1 MCACETVASAQVVE
15 ILIDAG
21 ADPMIKDK
29 TYGATGLHCSCFSD
43 DFAPVVIASSK
54 CVEIDVRDKS
64 ESTPLM
70 WASWNAH
77 PGAVKELLKAGS
89 VDTCVTKAGGI
100 NAFLYA
106 VMDGY
111 VEVVKLLLVHN
122 PGIIT
127 AVDKRK
133 NTALHFACREGRLD
147 VLKLLLDTD
156 ASNIGAVSSKSY
168 TAFDEAA
175 KGGHTDIVAFM
186 LARDDVD
193 PHHRSVRDS
202 TPLLLAVYTGK
213 KDLIEML
220 MNVEGTDLAHG
231 STGGMTLFKMAAF
244 MGLASLCRTL
254 IEKGVADCT
263 IPSKTGGFYP
273 LHYAAYS
280 DDVEVIELLLSQ
292 PGVDKNVVS
301 MNGYTPLCD
310 AVRMGRV
317 KSVETLLAH
326 NVEVDTPDNRGRTPL
341 LIASQK
347 SNQNIVKALLGAGAK
362 AELNDALSIALT
374 NRDEGLVHLLK
385 NAGAIEKD
393 EGFGIEE
400 LMKMATLGDVS
411 GIEAPGT
418 DTGDTATAKEPQ
430 TISGAECVEEDLTS

>member
-1 MCACETVASAQVVE
+1 
-15 ILIDAG
+15 
-21 ADPMIKDK
+21 
-29 TYGATGLHCSCFSD
+29 
-43 DFAPVVIASSK
+43 
-54 CVEIDVRDKS
+54 
-64 ESTPLM
+64 
-70 WASWNAH
+70 
-77 PGAVKELLKAGS
+77 
-89 VDTCVTKAGGI
+89 
-100 NAFLYA
+100 
-106 VMDGY
+106 MDGY

-156 ASNIGAVSSKSY
+156 ASNIGAVNSKSY

-220 MNVEGTDLAHG
+220 MN
-231 STGGMTLFKMAAF
+231 
-244 MGLASLCRTL
+244 
-254 IEKGVADCT
+254 
-263 IPSKTGGFYP
+263 TGGFYP
-273 LHYAAYS
+273 LHYAATS
-280 DDVEVIELLLSQ
+280 GNVEVIELLLSQ

-310 AVRMGRV
+310 AVRMGRG

-374 NRDEGLVHLLK
+374 NRDEGLVQLLK
-385 NAGAIEKD
+385 NAGAIEQD
-393 EGFGIEE
+393 EDFGIEE
-400 LMKMATLGDVS
+400 LMKMATLGDVN
-411 GIEAPGT
+411 GIEALGT

-430 TISGAECVEEDLTS
+430 AISGAECVEEDLTS